1 MRVNYFTGFGRAAR
15 TGGWIVLLML
25 AACEAPPEPVAKGPI
40 RWKEPAPTDFAA
52 HVMATDAAA
61 LAGDRTAV
69 QAQMQAA
76 GDSMRRSMKLADP
89 ARRVDHELA
98 RTAAKRVEGVRS
110 AVWLDRENLF
120 AIVAQ
125 NGQKSQQTIDA
136 ICTQLDPLGDTLG
149 VVVNLQS
156 GAATTGDE
164 LEILSRNCQ
173 LEPGDRAYLQR
184 NRQVDVLSPAIR
196 AQHKAN
202 QSN

>member
-1 MRVNYFTGFGRAAR
+1 MA
-15 TGGWIVLLML
+15 L
-25 AACEAPPEPVAKGPI
+25 AGCEQAPEPVAEAPV
-40 RWKEPAPTDFAA
+40 RWKAPTPVGIAA
-52 HVMATDAAA
+52 QVVAADAAA
-61 LAGDRTAV
+61 LVGNQPGAEAKMHA
-69 QAQMQAA
+69 AQ
-76 GDSMRRSMKLADP
+76 DSFRRSMKLADP
-89 ARRVDHELA
+89 TRRVDQELA
-98 RTAAKRVEGVRS
+98 RSAAKRVDGVRS
-110 AVWLDRENLF
+110 AVWIDRENLLV
-120 AIVAQ
+120 IVEE

-149 VVVNLQS
+149 VVLNVQS

-202 QSN
+202 QERKSD